1 MVMERFRM
9 TADHAVAALAQVSG
23 ESNRK
28 VRDVAERFVE
38 TVSRGS
44 LPVR

>member
-1 MVMERFRM
+1 L
-9 TADHAVAALAQVSG
+9 TADQAVQALAQVSM

-38 TVSRGS
+38 SGELRVSSAG
-44 LPVR
+44 